1 MSNAAELTF
10 LLKDLPAYS
19 FNDTIYYW
27 SGIIYKVIKVSH
39 DKLVGVISKYKK
51 EDDKFLTQTY
61 GGIKTFLISRDGF
74 FYVIN
79 ILLSN
84 KRKKLLIENI
94 KS

>member
-1 MSNAAELTF
+1 MSNTAELTF
-10 LLKDLPAYS
+10 LLEYLPVYS

-39 DKLVGVISKYKK
+39 DKLVEVISKYKK

-61 GGIKTFLISRDGF
+61 GGVKTFLMSKDGF

-79 ILLSN
+79 ILLSP
-84 KRKKLLIENI
+84 KSKKLLIENI
-94 KS
+94 KP